1 MRWLAH
7 LLLVTLLLLALPAP
21 LAMGRPYRG
30 LTRSE
35 VERALYGYPLVRIA
49 SESDG
54 RGGLLTVAE
63 GVKIGDPPLMVF
75 GVWDGTR
82 HVRIASGWDAT
93 FALLGP
99 GRLAIRFNVG
109 QPNAYAI
116 LYHWNGT
123 SLVASQ
129 PEKGLPPPD
138 LLTLTPEPATAS
150 VGSPVTLVV
159 NHAPGPVTFT
169 CNCAGDASIVGSEL
183 IAEAPGTYLVT
194 ARSGFW
200 QTTAVVTV
208 VAPVSTGSSAPPSTG
223 SGNVGPP
230 ASPSFGGM
238 VVDTP
243 TLQVGGT
250 LDASLPVSGGTVF
263 WWLTNTVTG
272 MEYPLFGSTSST
284 FAAALPPV
292 IPPGSYTLAAQVN
305 TSGEAPLTFTAPIT
319 ITGAPT
325 ALFSGSVTP
334 YDIYNWQ
341 NVLPLFRQGIEGR
354 GETLALFETS
364 DPNLADVQ
372 AFDGYMG
379 LPPAEVRIVAP
390 YGDPGI
396 TDAVDEADL
405 DVEWAH
411 AMAPYA
417 TIVVYAYSRLTE
429 MLGGL
434 SLATLAALH
443 AGDAAISI
451 SYGWSNLALEHLA
464 TDLVFADAAD
474 HGLGIFASS
483 GDHGQDSLLNWSWPS
498 TNLDVVSVGGVQYDA
513 QGRFSYWYSGYDP
526 TGVLWAGGYGKT
538 LGLAPSWQVA
548 LGYGHERR
556 IPDVSELATN
566 AFTVEEGQL
575 TTEGGTSLA
584 SPMWAAIWSLILQ
597 FYEAH
602 HLGFRPSLPAGE
614 LIYDAA
620 LYGPKPAFSQG
631 YDARTGFG
639 PPDVA
644 NLAYDIDH
652 LP

>member
-1 MRWLAH
+1 MRRLAD
-7 LLLVTLLLLALPAP
+7 LLLVMLLLLALPAP
-21 LAMGRPYRG
+21 RAKGHPYRG
-30 LTRSE
+30 LTRRA
-35 VERALYGYPLVRIA
+35 VERALDGYPLVRIA

-75 GVWDGTR
+75 GVWDGTH

-93 FALLGP
+93 FALLGR

-129 PEKGLPPPD
+129 PENGLSPPN

-159 NHAPGPVTFT
+159 DHAPGPVTFT
-169 CNCAGDASIVGSEL
+169 CNCSGDASIAGSEFV
-183 IAEAPGTYLVT
+183 AEAPGTYIVT

-208 VAPVSTGSSAPPSTG
+208 VAPASTGSSAPPSTG
-223 SGNVGPP
+223 SGNVGLP
-230 ASPSFGGM
+230 ASPAFGGM

-263 WWLTNTVTG
+263 WWVTNTVTG
-272 MEYPLFGSTSST
+272 MEYPLFGATSPSLDAT
-284 FAAALPPV
+284 LPPV

-305 TSGEAPLTFTAPIT
+305 APGEAPITFTAPIT

-341 NVLPLFRQGIEGR
+341 NVLPLFRQGIEGQ
-354 GETLALFETS
+354 GETIALFELS
-364 DPNLADVQ
+364 DPNLADVE

-379 LPPAEVRIVAP
+379 LPPADIRIVAP

-417 TIVVYAYSRLTE
+417 TIVVYAYSRLSE
-429 MLGGL
+429 MLGSL

-451 SYGWSNLALEHLA
+451 SYGWPNLGLAHLA
-464 TDLVFADAAD
+464 TDLVFADAAH

-498 TNLDVVSVGGVQYDA
+498 TDLDVVSVGGIQYDS
-513 QGRFSYWYSGYDP
+513 QGRPSYWYSGY
-526 TGVLWAGGYGKT
+526 GYGNELWAGGYGKT

-548 LGYGHERR
+548 LGLGDERM
-556 IPDVSELATN
+556 IPDVSELANN
-566 AFTVEEGQL
+566 AFVVLDGTL
-575 TTEGGTSLA
+575 TTSGGTSLA
-584 SPMWAAIWSLILQ
+584 SPMWAAIWALVLQ
-597 FYEAH
+597 RYEAD

-614 LIYDAA
+614 LLYDAA
-620 LYGPKPAFSQG
+620 FYGPKPAFSQG

-644 NLAYDIDH
+644 NLAYDIDQ